1 MTLISRIKQLAQS
14 KQLTLAQLERNVGIS
29 NGQIR
34 RWDTSS
40 PKVENLLKIADYFSV
55 SLDYLMGR
63 TQQTEINPQA
73 PMKSTQKELHIHITT
88 EELTEEEITQL
99 EEEANRFLRFR
110 KFEMT
115 NS

>member
-14 KQLTLAQLERNVGIS
+14 RQLTLAQLERNVGIS

-63 TQQTEINPQA
+63 TQQTEINHQA
-73 PMKSTQKELHIHITT
+73 PMTSTQKRVTYSHYYGRV
-88 EELTEEEITQL
+88 
-99 EEEANRFLRFR
+99 NRRRNYSVRGRSKSFLAVP
-110 KFEMT
+110 
-115 NS
+115 